1 MRSVFRWIVCVGMA
15 PAFSWPCGR
24 PFAEVGTTFDLT
36 PLVLGSGFNYQV
48 KDNEDSVERNYS
60 YVFNVCDNVGHLPDP
75 LCQTHGDDSLAPAY
89 QISEEGAFCNKLGA
103 LRYEMAWTLLDAD
116 PTVGV
121 AITYLGGDECS
132 QNLSRQLTLKF
143 QCSTELGMS
152 PFSMERV
159 IEDKCH
165 YSLTV
170 NTVFGCPVECHVG
183 GNRQLCGGNGF
194 CGMDKDKNSPRC
206 FCYEGWLGAS
216 CEIPNNGWSG
226 GLDALGIILI
236 IMIILLSG
244 LLAAAIWFYSKVHK
258 LRRKKLYEM
267 TDVDS
272 NSHTVF
278 SIDDEGE
285 I

>member
-1 MRSVFRWIVCVGMA
+1 MGLASAA
-15 PAFSWPCGR
+15 PACNQRFDK
-24 PFAEVGTTFDLT
+24 VGASFDLS
-36 PLVLGSGFNYQV
+36 PLILGSGFNYQV
-48 KDNEDSVERNYS
+48 KDNDDSIERNYS
-60 YVFNVCDNVGHLPDP
+60 YVFNVCERVGHSPDP
-75 LCQTHGDDSLAPAY
+75 KCDPQQGEMLASAY
-89 QISEEGAFCNKLGA
+89 QIEGEGDSCWKLGNYDTADIQMDWA
-103 LRYEMAWTLLDAD
+103 LIDAD
-116 PTVGV
+116 DPTTGV
-121 AITYLGGDECS
+121 ALTYTGGEVCNEKES
-132 QNLSRQLTLKF
+132 LSRQLTVKF

-170 NTVFGCPVECHVG
+170 NTVFGCPMECHIG

-194 CGMDKDKNSPRC
+194 CGMDDDKNTPRC
-206 FCYEGWLGAS
+206 FCYEGWLGTS
-216 CEIPNNGWSG
+216 CEIQDNGWG
-226 GLDALGIILI
+226 GGMDALKVILI
-236 IMIILLSG
+236 LMIILLSG
-244 LLAAAIWFYSKVHK
+244 LLAAAIWLYSKVHK

-278 SIDDEGE
+278 SIDDEE

>member
-1 MRSVFRWIVCVGMA
+1 VTSAAMPCAQSFTLVGA
-15 PAFSWPCGR
+15 
-24 PFAEVGTTFDLT
+24 TFDLT
-36 PLVLGSGFNYQV
+36 PLILGSGFNYQV
-48 KDNEDSVERNYS
+48 RDSVDSVERNYS
-60 YVFNVCDNVGHLPDP
+60 YVFNVCEQVGHLPDP
-75 LCQTHGDDSLAPAY
+75 LCPKPQEGESLAPAY
-89 QISEEGAFCNKLGA
+89 QISEEGAFCHKLGA
-103 LRYEMAWTLLDAD
+103 IEFDPIWTLLEPAD

-121 AITYLGGDECS
+121 AITYTGGDECTEK
-132 QNLSRQLTLKF
+132 LSRQLTVKF

-152 PFSMERV
+152 PFSMETV

-194 CGMDKDKNSPRC
+194 CGMDGDKNSPRC

-236 IMIILLSG
+236 IMIILLSA

>member
-1 MRSVFRWIVCVGMA
+1 VGVTSAVFGGCAQSFIKSQA
-15 PAFSWPCGR
+15 
-24 PFAEVGTTFDLT
+24 TFDLT

-48 KDNEDSVERNYS
+48 ADSVDSVERNYS
-60 YVFNVCDNVGHLPDP
+60 YVFNVCDPVGHLPSP
-75 LCQTHGDDSLAPAY
+75 LCPGQEQLAPAY
-89 QISEEGAFCNKLGA
+89 QISEDGGFCYKLGNPTYDIKWA
-103 LRYEMAWTLLDAD
+103 LLDEAD
-116 PTVGV
+116 PTAGV
-121 AITYLGGDECS
+121 AITYTGGDECAEK
-132 QNLSRQLTLKF
+132 LFRQLTVKF

-183 GNRQLCGGNGF
+183 GNRQLCGGSGF
-194 CGMDKDKNSPRC
+194 CGMDHDINTPRC

-226 GLDALGIILI
+226 GLDALGIILV

-272 NSHTVF
+272 NAHTVF